1 MLGSSHLHNFGSPS
15 YDFHFRI
22 GLFIFSTLCHLVI
35 LSFFFGPFGAL
46 SADVA
51 TPQQQFYCSLA
62 ATPPKMCTGSRPGHP
77 CGLVLFVLFVLP
89 LTGVVWPAFCCAL
102 FFSAAFI
109 FCCWF
114 LFFFFVY
121 CPHFVLVDFC
131 CSLHVRAL
139 FHNFFVALFMRIKNK
154 LKSDQK

>member
-35 LSFFFGPFGAL
+35 LSFFLAIWGAL
-46 SADVA
+46 CWRCNTAATVLLFIGRHTAKNVHREPARTSVWARPVRPVRPAADRRCLA
-51 TPQQQFYCSLA
+51 CFLLCSL
-62 ATPPKMCTGSRPGHP
+62 
-77 CGLVLFVLFVLP
+77 
-89 LTGVVWPAFCCAL
+89 
-102 FFSAAFI
+102 FFG
-109 FCCWF
+109 CLHF
-114 LFFFFVY
+114 LLLISFFFFVY